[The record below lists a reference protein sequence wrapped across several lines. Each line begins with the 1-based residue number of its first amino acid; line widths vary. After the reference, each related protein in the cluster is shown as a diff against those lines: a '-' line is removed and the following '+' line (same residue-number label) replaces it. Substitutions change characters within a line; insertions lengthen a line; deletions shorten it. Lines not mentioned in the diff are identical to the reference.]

1 MPDEDCAG
9 AVGLEFGLM
18 RTSHDEEARGDG
30 ALVCGRGKCSYWQPV
45 LEGSARSRIGLHSV
59 LAAEAMMLSR
69 SRERRDVSTDRRA
82 GLGR

>member
-1 MPDEDCAG
+1 VPDEDCAG

-45 LEGSARSRIGLHSV
+45 LEDFARSWIGPV
-59 LAAEAMMLSR
+59 LRLAR
-69 SRERRDVSTDRRA
+69 GRDDAVKKQ
-82 GLGR
+82 